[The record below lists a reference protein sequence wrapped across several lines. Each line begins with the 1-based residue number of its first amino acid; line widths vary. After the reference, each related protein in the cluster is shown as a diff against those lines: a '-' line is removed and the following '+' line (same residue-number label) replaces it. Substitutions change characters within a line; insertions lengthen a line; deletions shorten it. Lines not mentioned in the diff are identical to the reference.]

1 MTPDVDEVVI
11 AAIRSVLRD
20 TGRRDKEV
28 EASMLLS
35 GDLGLDSLDLAQTIV
50 LLERSLRVDPFRA
63 AAANRP
69 PLRTVADLIA
79 IYGPSLPRSQP
90 RDE

>member
-1 MTPDVDEVVI
+1 MTPDVGEVVI

-20 TGRRDKEV
+20 TGRRDQEV

-50 LLERSLRVDPFRA
+50 LLERSLGIDPFRA
-63 AAANRP
+63 AATDRP

-79 IYGPSLPRSQP
+79 IYAPSLPRSQS
-90 RDE
+90 RDQ